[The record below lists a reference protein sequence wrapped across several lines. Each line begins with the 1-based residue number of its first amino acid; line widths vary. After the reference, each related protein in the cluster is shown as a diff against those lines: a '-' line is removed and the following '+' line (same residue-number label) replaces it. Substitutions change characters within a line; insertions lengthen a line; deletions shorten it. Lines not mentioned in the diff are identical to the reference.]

1 MRFKGQLGRGKLPF
15 DTKLPILLPNSHHL
29 SDLVIQS
36 AHEKVYHNGVRKTLL
51 EIRLKYWIAK
61 GRQTVYR
68 ILNKCLSCRN
78 LKALPNPSPTMS
90 DLPEFWVIGGQA
102 FKAAGVDLCGPVY
115 TKVHPKSKQMTKIYI
130 SITIC
135 ASSRMIHLE
144 ILPDKSTAAYVRS
157 QRRFTARRGIPKLI
171 VSDNGKTFK
180 GRALKQFKTRRG
192 IKWRYNLSRV
202 PWWGRL
208 SEHLI
213 RSAKR
218 CLITSVMK
226 MKLTY
231 KELTTVTS
239 EVEAVVN
246 SRPLMCICED
256 EVEEVLKPLH
266 LYCGRWL
273 LDEQNNESS
282 DEGITEINTA
292 EDSAKIWK
300 HMNEIIER
308 FWRKWQKEYFIN
320 LRESNKIKT
329 SKSSLS
335 R

>member
-1 MRFKGQLGRGKLPF
+1 
-15 DTKLPILLPNSHHL
+15 
-29 SDLVIQS
+29 
-36 AHEKVYHNGVRKTLL
+36 
-51 EIRLKYWIAK
+51 
-61 GRQTVYR
+61 
-68 ILNKCLSCRN
+68 
-78 LKALPNPSPTMS
+78 
-90 DLPEFWVIGGQA
+90 
-102 FKAAGVDLCGPVY
+102 
-115 TKVHPKSKQMTKIYI
+115 MTKNYI
-130 SITIC
+130 SISIC

-144 ILPDKSTAAYVRS
+144 ILPDQSTAAYLRS
-157 QRRFTARRGIPKLI
+157 QRRFIARRGIPKLI

-246 SRPLMCICED
+246 SQPLTCIYED

-266 LYCGRWL
+266 LYCGR
-273 LDEQNNESS
+273 
-282 DEGITEINTA
+282 
-292 EDSAKIWK
+292 
-300 HMNEIIER
+300 
-308 FWRKWQKEYFIN
+308 
-320 LRESNKIKT
+320 
-329 SKSSLS
+329 
-335 R
+335 